1 MRLLIDAHTFLWW
14 ATARARLSPVALAA
28 CTDPTSTLILSVA
41 SAWELQIKLQLG
53 KLTISSSLEQ
63 VIAREQRGNQMELLP
78 VLLPHVLALSSLP
91 PHHKDPFDRILVAQA
106 LAENLTIVSVDPI
119 LARYPAPV
127 IW

>member
-1 MRLLIDAHTFLWW
+1 MRLLIDAHVFLWW
-14 ATARARLSPVALAA
+14 ATARARLSPAALAA
-28 CTDPTSTLILSVA
+28 CQAPTNTLILSVA
-41 SAWELQIKLQLG
+41 SAWELQIKLQLR

-63 VIAREQRGNQMELLP
+63 VMAREQRGNQLELLP

-106 LAENLTIVSVDPI
+106 LAENLTIVSADPM